1 MRLEIGLRVN
11 WFRVNWHGTSSQKPV
26 IPLTSTRNP
35 VPLTRN
41 QSTRKPSNLFNME
54 DIAKT
59 MAEAK
64 AHMEK
69 ALEHLD
75 HELIKLRT
83 GKASTALVSDLQVEY
98 YGAPTPITQVANVQ
112 VSDARTI
119 IIQPWERNMLGP
131 IERVLINANLGIT
144 PANDGEIIRLMV
156 PPLTEERRK
165 ELVKKAKHAG
175 EESKVGVRTA
185 RHKALDHIKKA
196 MKEGVPEDIGKRKET
211 ELQDLVNK
219 FVEQVDKIVAT
230 KEKEIMTV

>member
-1 MRLEIGLRVN
+1 
-11 WFRVNWHGTSSQKPV
+11 
-26 IPLTSTRNP
+26 
-35 VPLTRN
+35 
-41 QSTRKPSNLFNME
+41 ME
-54 DIAKT
+54 DLTKT

-75 HELIKLRT
+75 HELTKLRT
-83 GKASTALVSDLQVEY
+83 GKASTALISDLMVEY
-98 YGAPTPITQVANVQ
+98 YGAPTPLPQIANVQ

-119 IIQPWERNMLGP
+119 VIQPWERNMLGP

-144 PANDGEIIRLMV
+144 PANDGEVIRLMV

-185 RHKALDHIKKA
+185 RHKALEHIKKA
-196 MKEGVPEDIGKRKET
+196 VKEGVPEDMGKRKET

-219 FVEQVDKIVAT
+219 FVEHVDKIVAA

>member
-1 MRLEIGLRVN
+1 
-11 WFRVNWHGTSSQKPV
+11 
-26 IPLTSTRNP
+26 
-35 VPLTRN
+35 
-41 QSTRKPSNLFNME
+41 ME
-54 DIAKT
+54 DLTKT

-75 HELIKLRT
+75 HELVKLRT
-83 GKASTALVSDLQVEY
+83 GKASTSLISDLMVEY
-98 YGAPTPITQVANVQ
+98 YGTPTPLPQVANVQ
-112 VSDARTI
+112 VGDARTI

-144 PANDGEIIRLMV
+144 PANDGEVIRLMV

-196 MKEGVPEDIGKRKET
+196 VKEGVPEDIGKRKET

>member
-1 MRLEIGLRVN
+1 MKFAVKKVGNFYVFAFPASRLRFFWTFASGYVSHRKQEPNRLLT
-11 WFRVNWHGTSSQKPV
+11 TS
-26 IPLTSTRNP
+26 I
-35 VPLTRN
+35 
-41 QSTRKPSNLFNME
+41 ME
-54 DIAKT
+54 DISKT
-59 MAEAK
+59 MADAK

-69 ALEHLD
+69 ALEHLE
-75 HELIKLRT
+75 HELVKLRT
-83 GKASTALVSDLQVEY
+83 GKANTTLVADLLVDY
-98 YGAPTPITQVANVQ
+98 YGTPTPLPQIANIQ

-131 IERVLINANLGIT
+131 IERVLINGNIGIT
-144 PANDGEIIRLMV
+144 PANDGEVIRLSV

-211 ELQDLVNK
+211 ELQDMVNK
-219 FVEQVDKIVAT
+219 FVEQVDKIIAS